1 MPATVLAAVLV
12 VDGTGRE
19 PFPADVRIEGERV
32 VAVAPCTDR
41 HRGAVVVDGE
51 GLALAPGFIDV
62 HSHADL
68 SPFLAVADTT
78 KLLQGVTTEVTGNCG
93 SSLVGG
99 GRDGARAAV
108 VDGARARA
116 GLAATALDR
125 PAAVLRALDAAA
137 PVTNQAPLLGHAD
150 LRRRFVGYRSRP
162 PTPAEFGAMRDALAE
177 ALDHGAF
184 GLSSGLFYT
193 PGSYATPDEL
203 AALVAGFAD
212 RPMVYASH
220 IRNEGSGLLAA
231 VDEFLAVG
239 RATGVRLELSH
250 HKAAG
255 LVNWGR
261 TSQSLARIRA
271 ARAEGLEVALDAYP
285 YTASS
290 TSVSANLPP
299 WAMEGGTEAAL
310 ERLGDPVA
318 RARIRR
324 DCEAGVVGW
333 ESMVAET
340 GYARMI
346 VARTRTGRDEGRT
359 LAEIAA
365 DRATSPFEAMADLLA
380 ENALEA
386 SMVVQS
392 MDEADLLRVL
402 ADPQCWI
409 GSDGLPYQ
417 EGGHPHP
424 RLTGTFPRVL
434 GPLVRD
440 HRAMSLATAVHRMT
454 AGPAAWF
461 GIPERGLVAE
471 GAVADL
477 VLFAPDRVAD
487 ASTFEQPWTAP
498 VGIDSVWLAGERVVC
513 GGRFLGRRAGR
524 RLRPARG

>member
-32 VAVAPCTDR
+32 AAVVAPTDR
-41 HRGAVVVDGE
+41 HGGATVVDGE

-93 SSLVGG
+93 SSLLGG
-99 GRDGARAAV
+99 GRDGAGAA
-108 VDGARARA
+108 DARARA
-116 GLAATALDR
+116 VLAAAALDR
-125 PAAVLRALDAAA
+125 PSAVLRALDAAA
-137 PVTNQAPLLGHAD
+137 PVTNQAPLLGHGD
-150 LRRRFVGYRSRP
+150 LRRRFVGQASRP
-162 PTPAEFGAMRDALAE
+162 PTPAELGAMRGALLE

-184 GLSSGLFYT
+184 GLSSGLFYA
-193 PGSYATPDEL
+193 PGAYATADEL
-203 AALVAGFAD
+203 AALVAGCAD
-212 RPMVYASH
+212 RPTVYASH

-261 TSQSLARIRA
+261 TRDSLARIRA

-290 TSVSANLPP
+290 TAVSANLPP
-299 WAMEGGTEAAL
+299 WALEGGSEAAL
-310 ERLGDPVA
+310 QRLRDPAA
-318 RARIRR
+318 RARIRG
-324 DCEAGVVGW
+324 DCEKGIAGW
-333 ESMVAET
+333 ESMVAES

-365 DRATSPFEAMADLLA
+365 DRGNDPFEAMADLLT

-386 SMVVQS
+386 SMVVRS
-392 MDEADLLRVL
+392 MDEADLWRVL

-434 GPLVRD
+434 GPFVRD

-461 GIPERGLVAE
+461 GIPDRGRVVE
-471 GAVADL
+471 GAIADL

-487 ASTFEQPWTAP
+487 ASTFDRPWTAP
-498 VGIDSVWLAGERVVC
+498 VGIDSVWLAGERVVA

-524 RLRPARG
+524 RLVPRRG